1 VSSEAMKPDGELLE
15 ERLLEAASVAN
26 TQMRR
31 RESSPPASA
40 TTRTPLRRKRLM
52 EVESEQKLEAELQ
65 EFIDQLI
72 VPLLV
77 NELLTQ
83 TGHLYSAG
91 GSYYDGDEPLADAA
105 KEAA

>member
-77 NELLTQ
+77 ERLTNE
-83 TGHLYSAG
+83 GHLYTAR
-91 GSYYDGDEPLADAA
+91 GSYYHEDEPLADAA